1 MKRRKHTGQQYAG
14 FCCIL
19 GTIMSNID
27 FYDLKFK
34 TPHGKEISM
43 SDYQGKLVLI
53 INTATKC
60 GFAKHFDGLEKLHQ
74 KYKGLVV
81 LGFPSDTF
89 HQEPE
94 SNDSVENVCK
104 LNFGVTFQLS
114 EKIAVNGRN
123 EHPVYAYLKSRLR
136 GRIKWNFTKFLISSS
151 GKPLKRYSP
160 TTKPET
166 IEKDIKK
173 YLG

>member
-1 MKRRKHTGQQYAG
+1 MLY
-14 FCCIL
+14 IE
-19 GTIMSNID
+19 SDNDYYID
-27 FYDLKFK
+27 ELMTDKINFYNLKFK
-34 TPHGKEISM
+34 TPQGKEISM
-43 SDYQGKLVLI
+43 SDYRGKLVLI

-60 GFAKHFDGLEKLHQ
+60 GFAKHFDGLENLHQ

-114 EKIAVNGRN
+114 EKIAVNGKN
-123 EHPVYAYLKSRLR
+123 EHPVYAYLKSHLK
-136 GRIKWNFTKFLISSS
+136 GRIKWNFTKFLISST

-160 TTKPET
+160 ATKPET